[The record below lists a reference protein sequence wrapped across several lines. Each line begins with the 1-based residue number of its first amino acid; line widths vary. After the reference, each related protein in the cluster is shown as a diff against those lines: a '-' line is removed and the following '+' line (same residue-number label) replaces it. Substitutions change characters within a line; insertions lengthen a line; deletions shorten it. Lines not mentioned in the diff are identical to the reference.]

1 MILKLLLNDLH
12 DIYENIK
19 EYNPDRKRK
28 ALIVFDDT
36 IAVIVFW
43 SVFINQLKIQI
54 FCKALFQQQYIFEA
68 S

>member
-1 MILKLLLNDLH
+1 MILKLLLNDLD

-28 ALIVFDDT
+28 VLIVFDDT
-36 IAVIVFW
+36 IADIVFW
-43 SVFINQLKIQI
+43 SVFINQLEIQI
-54 FCKALFQQQYIFEA
+54 FCKVLFQQQYIFEA

>member
-1 MILKLLLNDLH
+1 MILKLLLNDLD

-28 ALIVFDDT
+28 VLIVFDDT
-36 IAVIVFW
+36 IADIVFW
-43 SVFINQLKIQI
+43 SVFINQLEIQI